1 MYKFNNY
8 TPTYVNP
15 GSVAI
20 AETLRQRYGQAL
32 LAQDTLTDKVDNM
45 HALEKDKEQMNQL
58 QDQYRGEIQSF
69 VDRGDYENM
78 GMDILRSSRSF
89 LKDYKDI
96 DRNYQARQAESKKLQ
111 ERVGKSEDQNGITT
125 QMYYDMMAD
134 MDNRYQGAASGDT
147 YGGRNY
153 AKYVNVNERMD
164 KRLKGIASDAIGGL
178 KIQYADLTPTQVDEM
193 AEMAGVGAILPGATY
208 SYTTESGE
216 TKLLTEDQID
226 YVVRGVLNEGDV
238 KEYLQQ
244 DAYFRVG
251 KMDDKQKA
259 ALITDELAQLQVGR
273 DSIEGTTPEDNELR
287 EAYARRIQDLQSAA
301 QNGTVDSI
309 AQDIAMSRASDPFR
323 DAMRAKYGFVQEADR
338 SELVKRMAEFGD
350 GSGGNNGTSPLVQ
363 RPGALQ
369 TQQSPGGMDRGTKL
383 ATLVNYQDQIDTME
397 QSGIAD
403 LGGIKP
409 SELMTLSAEEAENRG
424 YDPDIFR
431 MQQNRIRGL
440 QGQIAAERT
449 VIREAMEATGET
461 DSAREQA
468 VMAAPNMSQAIAM
481 LREEFTGLESD
492 SEAITLLQQYVDQIH
507 AGGSGAVNMSLGG
520 GMGVPGTEADREW
533 RRSRMTLPG
542 VTMKKIGNVFG
553 GRGGYEGDED
563 MFQFD
568 TDGTYGTVNG
578 MNMLDITRPISDIV
592 EASNTKIDEYI
603 NNVATRTMSNP
614 VVSTLPGATRQ
625 EETEIVNFLKGK
637 QLATLSQQ
645 FIDPRTGKF
654 EQADVVAK
662 AREERGEADADFNV
676 DNAVVTEVEFGPY
689 SSGVGGATLVLT
701 AEDQDGRK
709 VVMETPLSQ
718 MSSPIFDRYT
728 SGASYQ
734 FLTQANAQHG
744 AGVENIMVPVMA
756 SDGAKFVIEVD
767 YRERPE
773 DHIYNIIKNDGT
785 KMYPTPRNL
794 QTALKEG
801 GEIYMIG
808 QKGGQVLPRGLDIS
822 PNFREQVPRY

>member
-32 LAQDTLTDKVDNM
+32 LAQDTLTDKVENM
-45 HALEKDKEQMNQL
+45 HALEKDKEQMNKL
-58 QDQYRGEIQSF
+58 QDQYRQQIQSF

-78 GMDILRSSRSF
+78 GMDILRSSRQF
-89 LKDYKDI
+89 LNDYKDI
-96 DRNYQARQAESKKLQ
+96 DRNYQARQAEAKKLQ
-111 ERVGKSEDQNGITT
+111 ERIGKSEDQNGITT

-164 KRLKGIASDAIGGL
+164 KRLKGIAADAIGGL
-178 KIQYADLTPTQVDEM
+178 KIQYADLTPTQVNEM

-251 KMDDKQKA
+251 KMTDQQKA

-309 AQDIAMSRASDPFR
+309 ARDIAMNRASDPFR
-323 DAMRAKYGFVQEADR
+323 DAMKAKYGFVQEADR
-338 SELVKRMAEFGD
+338 SETVKRMSDMNDD
-350 GSGGNNGTSPLVQ
+350 GASSNTTPIVQ
-363 RPGALQ
+363 RAGALS
-369 TQQSPGGMDRGTKL
+369 TQQSPGGMNRGEKL
-383 ATLVNYQDQIDTME
+383 ETLTGYETELLALQE
-397 QSGIAD
+397 SGIEQ

-409 SELMTLSAEEAENRG
+409 DELITMTDAQAEELG
-424 YDPDIFR
+424 LDPVIFR
-431 MQQNRIRGL
+431 MQQNNVRNIR
-440 QGQIAAERT
+440 GQIAAERA
-449 VIREAMEATGET
+449 VIREAMEATGQTEAERAEQFLASPDIKKAVEMMREAFPAMDDSQAVDKLMEFVGYVEAIDGSAVVNFSPYSSVTVPGLTYT
-461 DSAREQA
+461 DPNRRTMDPAVAQKIAGIFGGNADQAGGFGKVGDKTLQA
-468 VMAAPNMSQAIAM
+468 VMLPID
-481 LREEFTGLESD
+481 GIIKES
-492 SEAITLLQQYVDQIH
+492 
-507 AGGSGAVNMSLGG
+507 N
-520 GMGVPGTEADREW
+520 R
-533 RRSRMTLPG
+533 
-542 VTMKKIGNVFG
+542 
-553 GRGGYEGDED
+553 
-563 MFQFD
+563 
-568 TDGTYGTVNG
+568 
-578 MNMLDITRPISDIV
+578 
-592 EASNTKIDEYI
+592 KIDEYI

-614 VVSTLPGATRQ
+614 VVSSLPGATAG
-625 EETEIVNFLKGK
+625 EEREIVNFLKGK
-637 QLATLSQQ
+637 QLNTLSQQ
-645 FIDPRTGKF
+645 FVDPQTGKF
-654 EQADVVAK
+654 EQADVVADS
-662 AREERGEADADFNV
+662 RIERGETDSKFKV
-676 DNAVVTEVEFGPY
+676 ENATVTDVEFAPY
-689 SSGVGGATLVLT
+689 SSGIAGATLVLT
-701 AEDQDGRK
+701 AEDEDGRQ
-709 VVMETPLSQ
+709 VTMETPLSQ

-744 AGVENIMVPVMA
+744 AGVENIMVPIQA
-756 SDGAKFVIEVD
+756 QDGTMFTFEVD
-767 YRERPE
+767 YGEKAS
-773 DHIYNIIKNDGT
+773 DHTYNIIMPDGSYKYT
-785 KMYPTPRNL
+785 NSEGKKLPRNL
-794 QTALKEG
+794 ETALKEG
-801 GEIYMIG
+801 GEIYQIG
-808 QKGGQVLPRGLDIS
+808 QKGGRILPRGIEL
-822 PNFREQVPRY
+822 